1 MNSSGLAAIFV
12 PLMFAIIGAAF
23 FAYLTAAR
31 HSKAIAAGGP
41 AYQKLAEE
49 YRRLSDLAITS
60 SEHVDLR
67 LSELA
72 VQVDELRGQ
81 FVVQVHELRGQLD
94 QMQRILKEVE

>member
-1 MNSSGLAAIFV
+1 MGNDFFWIFV
-12 PLMFAIIGAAF
+12 PLMFAILGAAF

-31 HSKAIAAGGP
+31 NSKVTAAGGP
-41 AYQKLAEE
+41 AYQNLAEE

-72 VQVDELRGQ
+72 VQVDELRKQ
-81 FVVQVHELRGQLD
+81 FE